1 LSLYIHCWK
10 KCYAINLM
18 DLEKTIET
26 LKGYLKLFQ
35 VSHRTTRLELWR
47 KYQQFLREW
56 KLDKFDSMDDKL
68 AASRKIDEAHEAYDF
83 IKSHWNYL
91 FFLKQKDEAFDRSIM
106 IIVFIFL
113 FIVMLVYM
121 QNQSN
126 KRVSI
131 ARQEAVEFQES
142 SWAWTHG
149 VPDSLVRL
157 SKMNALDDFWG
168 KIIKDTTEIPEL
180 LVFWPHSLNRHDKIK
195 IKQDILNGG
204 TKHTVFPNGEY
215 QKRSTHYLLDRA
227 LTNPSKRIPEIILE
241 KISFYRN
248 NYETLFKITFNE
260 TYESQ
265 KILDLDLGGI
275 HDIEPRY
282 FPFSDGTDSVWTKI
296 PEFPILLDNFFED
309 CIKCGGG
316 IINKQID
323 NKKMATS
330 CVFRFL
336 AVLPYQTREI
346 TFKGVGNPLNHVP
359 VNIKPYLTQLIT
371 DWREKSPYRSREW
384 KFWKPIVIH

>member
-1 LSLYIHCWK
+1 
-10 KCYAINLM
+10 M

-126 KRVSI
+126 RRVSI

-195 IKQDILNGG
+195 IKILN
-204 TKHTVFPNGEY
+204 
-215 QKRSTHYLLDRA
+215 
-227 LTNPSKRIPEIILE
+227 
-241 KISFYRN
+241 
-248 NYETLFKITFNE
+248 
-260 TYESQ
+260 
-265 KILDLDLGGI
+265 
-275 HDIEPRY
+275 
-282 FPFSDGTDSVWTKI
+282 
-296 PEFPILLDNFFED
+296 
-309 CIKCGGG
+309 
-316 IINKQID
+316 
-323 NKKMATS
+323 
-330 CVFRFL
+330 
-336 AVLPYQTREI
+336 
-346 TFKGVGNPLNHVP
+346 
-359 VNIKPYLTQLIT
+359 
-371 DWREKSPYRSREW
+371 
-384 KFWKPIVIH
+384 